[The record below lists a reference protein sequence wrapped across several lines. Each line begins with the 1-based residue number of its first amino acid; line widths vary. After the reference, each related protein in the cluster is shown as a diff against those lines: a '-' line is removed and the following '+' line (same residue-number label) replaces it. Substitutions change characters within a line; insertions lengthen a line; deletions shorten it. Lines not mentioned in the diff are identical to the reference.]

1 MIKFIRKTALFVS
14 IPLVFITLFIAIL
27 EFVNYE
33 IAKSQ
38 HLDSSITRIFMGD
51 SHMEKA
57 INDTLLENAV
67 NLAQS
72 SESLYFSYY
81 KLKILLEQNPSI
93 EEVYLGFSYH
103 SVSSYYDKF
112 IFGEFSN
119 AISVRYFSL
128 LPFKEKLKILIANR
142 KDFFSYLKVVVK
154 NDILTI
160 LSERK
165 PFQGGFENSFS
176 NTKASEKAIEK
187 RVLFQYYNEE
197 SLTEF
202 SLKNIEYLF
211 KIKDL
216 CAKSNVNLIL
226 VNTPVYKL
234 YKNKIPKK
242 FKVKF
247 EQLSESEKIKTID
260 LSDLLSEEYFFIP
273 DGDHVSQK
281 GAKKTTEY
289 IAQKFKL

>member
-1 MIKFIRKTALFVS
+1 MIKFIKKTALFVS

-27 EFVNYE
+27 ELINYE
-33 IAKSQ
+33 IATSER
-38 HLDSSITRIFMGD
+38 LDTSITKIFIGD

-57 INDTLLENAV
+57 INDSLLENSV

-81 KLKILLEQNPSI
+81 KLKILLEQNTSI
-93 EEVYLGFSYH
+93 KEVYLGFSYH

-119 AISVRYFSL
+119 AISSRYFSL
-128 LPFKEKLKILIANR
+128 LPFREKVKILIANR
-142 KDFFSYLKVVVK
+142 NDFFSYLKVIVK
-154 NDILTI
+154 NNILNIFREKKT
-160 LSERK
+160 
-165 PFQGGFENSFS
+165 FQGGFENLFS
-176 NTKASEKAIEK
+176 NTKASEKSIEK
-187 RVLFQYYNEE
+187 RVLSQYYNEG
-197 SLTEF
+197 SLNEY
-202 SLKNIEYLF
+202 SLKNIEYLT

-216 CAKSNVNLIL
+216 CNKSNVNLIL
-226 VNTPVYKL
+226 VNTPVCTL

-247 EQLSESEKIKTID
+247 EQLSESEKIKTLD

-281 GAKKTTEY
+281 GANKTTEY
-289 IAQKFKL
+289 IAQKLK

>member
-1 MIKFIRKTALFVS
+1 MIKFIKKTALFVS

-33 IAKSQ
+33 IAKSER
-38 HLDSSITRIFMGD
+38 LDSSITRIFMGD
-51 SHMEKA
+51 SHIEQA
-57 INDTLLENAV
+57 INDTLLDHTV
-67 NLAQS
+67 NIAQN

-81 KLKILLEQNPSI
+81 KLKIILEQNPSI
-93 EEVYLGFSYH
+93 KEVYLGFSYH

-119 AISVRYFSL
+119 AISSRYFSL

-142 KDFFSYLKVVVK
+142 NDFFSYLKVIAK
-154 NDILTI
+154 NDILNIWKERNI
-160 LSERK
+160 LN
-165 PFQGGFENSFS
+165 GGFANSFS
-176 NTKASEKAIEK
+176 NTKAIEESIEK
-187 RVLFQYYNEE
+187 RVLFQYYNEG
-197 SLTEF
+197 SLNEY
-202 SLKNIEYLF
+202 SLINIEYLN
-211 KIKDL
+211 KIEDL
-216 CAKSNVNLIL
+216 CTKSNVNLIL
-226 VNTPVYKL
+226 VNTPVHTL

-247 EQLSESEKIKTID
+247 KQLSESGRFKILD

-281 GAKKTTEY
+281 GAIKTTEY
-289 IAQKFKL
+289 IALKLE